1 MSDPHS
7 LKRSFERNQK
17 ALTLKP
23 SIGQYTTVT
32 KIKLRNGT
40 TCDVEHGDWNF
51 ICDVGKDQGGNNEGP
66 GPSVLQRAALGSCLA
81 IGYST
86 WAAVLEIPIDSLEIE
101 VEADVDA
108 RGQFDVGEN
117 PPGYKDLRYRIIIE
131 SPASRKD
138 LLNLIE
144 KADAHSP
151 VLDDFLR
158 PLEVSRQIE
167 ITTTKS
173 EKVE

>member
-1 MSDPHS
+1 MANEET
-7 LKRSFERNQK
+7 LKRSFYRNRK

-32 KIKLRNGT
+32 KISLRNGT
-40 TCDVEHGDWNF
+40 TCKVEHGDWKF
-51 ICDVGKDQGGNNEGP
+51 ICDVGTEQGGNNAGP

-86 WAAVLEIPIDSLEIE
+86 WAAVLGIPIKSLNIE

-108 RGQFDVGEN
+108 RGQFDIGDT
-117 PPGYKDLRYRIIIE
+117 PPGYKNLRYRVLID
-131 SPASRKD
+131 SPASQKNILHMLD
-138 LLNLIE
+138 
-144 KADAHSP
+144 KADASSP

-158 PLEVSRQIE
+158 PLKVSREVQI
-167 ITTTKS
+167 TKTNS
-173 EKVE
+173 VEEK